1 MTLPRLLRT
10 RQWSAVLVAA
20 AAAFVLRALHWG
32 HGLPEFLEEAWP
44 FREAWAMWGWEA
56 NRIDLNP
63 HRFHY
68 PSLTFYLHFLLQ
80 LAQYGLGVFT
90 GAWRT
95 RADLFVDFHTDPGA
109 LVVAARAM
117 GTVFEAAGIAAVAW
131 LGERLRPGAG
141 FAAGLVLALS
151 PAMLNGVRA
160 IVPDTYVAALAAF
173 ALYAML
179 RGLRGG
185 GRGSLA
191 AAVVCIG
198 LATGAKY
205 PAATLLLPL
214 GAVLIVR
221 GGRRALWT
229 WPLAAAG
236 AFAVFLLTTPYA
248 LLDTQTFLRD
258 LGFVRQL
265 PGAGHLG
272 RLEGSGA
279 AFNLGT
285 LWRNLSPVGV
295 ALLPVSLVMTARR
308 WRERREEAV
317 LWIALAGFAVP
328 VFTAR
333 VEAER
338 YMVPVLV
345 PAALLAAAA
354 LTGLAGRLPERLR
367 GAGRVLAPLLLLA
380 PLAWAVLPRAL
391 VDPVSTQALAARWFE
406 RNASPADLTVQEA
419 YGAPLHTRLRALDMQ
434 AHPRFAEASAPVR
447 ERYLGRT
454 AFRAVQLPLTT
465 VGPGTVTVPG
475 IDGHEVTVPLA
486 DHAVE
491 FNHLSYDPRLVAGAD
506 YFVTTSAVRGRF
518 AADPGRFPAE
528 VAFYRLLDATADV
541 ARVITPSADA
551 AGPEITVHRVT
562 RTFRDSVA
570 ALPPID
576 PLWWA
581 ATLPR
586 AGRVALETAALPPEA
601 RVDGALRTADGSPAP
616 WVIKLDRMYA
626 SLVRPFAHPM
636 AVYLV
641 ELGRTGPA
649 RFFAAATLE
658 VLPLDIEAC
667 LVYTTACA
675 GEGAWIAARRAA
687 ERTIGMIAREGEPP
701 PVLQLEYARILARTG
716 DAPMAREILALL
728 AGRGDE
734 RLAAEARAAL
744 EEIGP

>member
-1 MTLPRLLRT
+1 MTLPRMLRT
-10 RQWSAVLVAA
+10 RQWAAVLVAA
-20 AAAFVLRALHWG
+20 GAGFALRALQWG

-44 FREAWAMWGWEA
+44 FREAWEMWGWEA

-80 LAQYGLGVFT
+80 LAQYGIGVFT

-95 RADLFVDFHTDPGA
+95 RPDLFLDFHTDPGA
-109 LVVAARAM
+109 LVIAARAM
-117 GTVFEAAGIAAVAW
+117 GTAVETAGIAVVAW

-141 FAAGLVLALS
+141 IAAGLLLAIS
-151 PAMLNGVRA
+151 PAMLHAVRA
-160 IVPDTYVAALAAF
+160 IVPDTYLAALAAF

-179 RGLRGG
+179 RHLRTG
-185 GRGSLA
+185 GRGALIA
-191 AAVVCIG
+191 ALVWIG

-214 GAVLIVR
+214 GAVLIAR
-221 GGRRALWT
+221 GGRRALWV

-248 LLDTQTFLRD
+248 LLDPQTFLRD

-285 LWRNLSPVGV
+285 LWRDLGPVGV
-295 ALLPVSLVMTARR
+295 LLLPVSLAMTALR

-354 LTGLAGRLPERLR
+354 LADLAGRAP
-367 GAGRVLAPLLLLA
+367 GRVRAAARALAPVALLA
-380 PLAWAVLPRAL
+380 PVVWTVLPAAL
-391 VDPVSTQALAARWFE
+391 ASPVSTQILAARWFE
-406 RNASPADLTVQEA
+406 RHASPAELIVQEA
-419 YGAPLHTRLRALDMQ
+419 YGAPLHTRLRALDMR
-434 AHPRFAEASAPVR
+434 AHPRFAEASEPAR
-447 ERYLGRT
+447 ERYLARP

-465 VGPGTVTVPG
+465 VGPGTVVVPG
-475 IDGHEVTVPLA
+475 VDGHEVTVQLA
-486 DHAVE
+486 DHAVA
-491 FNHLSYDPRLVAGAD
+491 FNDLSYDPRLFAGAD
-506 YFVTTSAVRGRF
+506 YVVTTSAVRGRF
-518 AADPGRFPAE
+518 TADARRFPVE
-528 VAFYRLLDATADV
+528 TAFYRLLDATAEV
-541 ARVITPSADA
+541 AGAIAPSRDA
-551 AGPEITVHRVT
+551 AGPEITIYRLT
-562 RTFRDSVA
+562 RAFRDSA
-570 ALPPID
+570 EAMPPID

-581 ATLPR
+581 ATLPMT
-586 AGRVALETAALPPEA
+586 GRRALESRALPPEA
-601 RVDGALRTADGSPAP
+601 RVDGALRTPDGAPAP
-616 WVIKLDRMYA
+616 WVLRLDRMYA

-636 AVYLV
+636 SVYLA
-641 ELGRTGPA
+641 ELGRTRGA

-658 VLPLDIEAC
+658 VMPLDIEAC

-675 GEGAWIAARRAA
+675 AEGAWAAARRAA
-687 ERTIGMIAREGEPP
+687 ERTIGLIVRDGEPP
-701 PVLQLEYARILARTG
+701 PVLQMEYARILARTG
-716 DAPMAREILALL
+716 DVPLAREILESL
-728 AGRGDE
+728 AARGDE
-734 RLAAEARAAL
+734 RLAAEARAVMD
-744 EEIGP
+744 EIAR